1 MFCFGRFAS
10 VVLGCAI
17 FGWSASAQEAVPAQA
32 QNRVGQWTI
41 DYQIHALTVTLEES
55 GEPGSASYTSV
66 YSAERFRQTY
76 YKHDPHIREKRGY
89 LSL

>member
-17 FGWSASAQEAVPAQA
+17 FGWSDSAQEAVPAQA

-55 GEPGSASYTSV
+55 GEPGSAPYTQLQCGTFP
-66 YSAERFRQTY
+66 ADLLQA
-76 YKHDPHIREKRGY
+76 
-89 LSL
+89 